1 MGYRKFAFDCDG
13 AVKRNA
19 PKVNAPENPPPED
32 FRERSRD
39 FGGSTPP
46 KSHPQAIAECG
57 FTVRAGEKRVIAER
71 RAITER
77 RFTERA
83 EANCRKIKL
92 YPRKFRGIFYIFKK
106 SIDKNK
112 KACYTVINVYIQF
125 TGEDYE
131 YHFKQQFKR
140 ADLCAD

>member
-1 MGYRKFAFDCDG
+1 M
-13 AVKRNA
+13 
-19 PKVNAPENPPPED
+19 NAPENPLSED
-32 FRERSRD
+32 FRERSHD

-46 KSHPQAIAECG
+46 KSPPVG
-57 FTVRAGEKRVIAER
+57 YRGVWVNGTRRRKAGYRGAPVNGTHGLTA
-71 RAITER
+71 AITER

-83 EANCRKIKL
+83 EANCRKNRDKSAKYSFIPENFGEFSIFL
-92 YPRKFRGIFYIFKK
+92 RKGL
-106 SIDKNK
+106 DKIK

-140 ADLCAD
+140 ADICAD